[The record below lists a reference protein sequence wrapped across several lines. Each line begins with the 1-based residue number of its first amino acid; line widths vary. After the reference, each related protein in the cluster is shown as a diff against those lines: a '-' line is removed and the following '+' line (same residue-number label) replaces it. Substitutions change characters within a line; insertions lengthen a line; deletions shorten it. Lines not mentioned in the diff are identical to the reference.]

1 MKPRRIDGWF
11 LFDALLV
18 FIAFV
23 DQFIQLLSAGT
34 GAEQQ
39 VPTLRVSYQIGE
51 YIIDVIYI

>member
-39 VPTLRVSYQIGE
+39 VPPLITFACQLPDR
-51 YIIDVIYI
+51 